1 MQDSLFYAQKENF
14 SPLAE
19 KMRPKS
25 LDDLV
30 GSIKTNPAFVNWIEQ
45 GAKQSC
51 ILWGP
56 PGTGKTSI
64 AELAA
69 KKSNRDFIKLQA
81 FNSGV
86 KDLREI
92 IQRAE
97 RIPNSI
103 LLFVDEVH
111 NFNKS
116 QQDILLNAVEKGI
129 LVFIGATTEN
139 PAISVNRALLSR
151 TIKFELKAHGY
162 NDLSKLIDRALGN
175 IEEDT
180 AIEDEARDHL
190 IKSAFGDARSLLT
203 NLELMINNSNRV
215 IEAKKTKEILGKKL
229 FAGDPNSYYDCV
241 SALQKSMRGSDVDAS
256 VYWLAR
262 LLSQGA
268 ELKSVARR
276 ILVTAAEDV
285 GIADPQALVI
295 ANAAFNAAINLG
307 MPEARIPLAQAVV
320 YIAKAPKSNH
330 AYKAL
335 DKAIRDCQNHPPYAI
350 PMHLRNIQVGEST
363 GNNSGV
369 YTQDCPAK
377 SDNQGINPNTKYK
390 YPHDYPDAWVEQQYL
405 PDELVNKKYFE
416 NN

>member
-1 MQDSLFYAQKENF
+1 MQNNLFYSQKENF
-14 SPLAE
+14 SPLAQRL
-19 KMRPKS
+19 RPTVI
-25 LDDLV
+25 DELV
-30 GSIKTNPAFVNWIEQ
+30 GVIKTNPAFINWLEN
-45 GAKQSC
+45 GVKQSC
-51 ILWGP
+51 IIWGP
-56 PGTGKTSI
+56 PGTGKTTI

-69 KKSNRDFIKLQA
+69 KRSKRDFIKLQA

-92 IQRAE
+92 ISRAE
-97 RIPNSI
+97 KLPNSI

-151 TIKFELKAHGY
+151 AIKFELKAHRY
-162 NDLSKLIDRALGN
+162 KDMSLLIDRALRQEKKS
-175 IEEDT
+175 IE
-180 AIEDEARDHL
+180 AEARDHL
-190 IKSAFGDARSLLT
+190 IKSAFGDARALLT
-203 NLELMINNSNRV
+203 NLELLINNSDEI
-215 IEAKKTKEILGKKL
+215 IEAEKTKMVLGKKL

-241 SALQKSMRGSDVDAS
+241 SALQKSLRGSDVDAS
-256 VYWLAR
+256 LYWLAR

-285 GIADPQALVI
+285 GIADPNALVV
-295 ANAAFNAAINLG
+295 ASAAFNAAINLG

-320 YIAKAPKSNH
+320 YIAQAPKSNH

-335 DKAIRDCQNHPPYAI
+335 DKAMRDCQNHPPYAI
-350 PMHLRNIQVGEST
+350 PMHLRNIQVSQNIDED
-363 GNNSGV
+363 SGV
-369 YTQDCPAK
+369 YTKSCPAK
-377 SDNQGINPNTKYK
+377 SENQGINPNTKYK
-390 YPHDYPDAWVEQQYL
+390 YPHDYEGAWVEQQYL
-405 PDELVNKKYFE
+405 PDELINKKYFDK
-416 NN
+416 